1 MYSIFIKLL
10 DAEHDF
16 QVQKGLKLWKWV
28 LQRVLQRV
36 LQSKAVPL
44 LMFHQTALVGEDL
57 STVLAAKWFLPRVDL
72 HVCLQVGRLVEGF
85 AALHAAV
92 GFLARVHINVLLQ
105 VALI

>member
-16 QVQKGLKLWKWV
+16 QVQKGLKLWKW
-28 LQRVLQRV
+28 VLQRV